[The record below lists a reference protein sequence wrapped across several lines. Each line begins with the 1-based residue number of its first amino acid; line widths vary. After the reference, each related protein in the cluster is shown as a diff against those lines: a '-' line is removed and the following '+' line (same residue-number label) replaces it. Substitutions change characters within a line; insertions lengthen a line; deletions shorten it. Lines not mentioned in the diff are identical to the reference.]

1 MHVTAK
7 PIEPRIHWN
16 KGQVGCAEEKNF
28 KKKIEELKE
37 PKMKREKKKKARYT
51 EMSGEVVVDSK
62 HSLKRMHNGVRV
74 WVCVCV
80 RASDDRYDMIRND
93 KEVILIQRERKSGL

>member
-1 MHVTAK
+1 
-7 PIEPRIHWN
+7 
-16 KGQVGCAEEKNF
+16 
-28 KKKIEELKE
+28 
-37 PKMKREKKKKARYT
+37 
-51 EMSGEVVVDSK
+51 MSGEVVVDSK

>member
-37 PKMKREKKKKARYT
+37 PKMKREKKKKQGT
-51 EMSGEVVVDSK
+51 
-62 HSLKRMHNGVRV
+62 LK
-74 WVCVCV
+74 C
-80 RASDDRYDMIRND
+80 
-93 KEVILIQRERKSGL
+93 QER